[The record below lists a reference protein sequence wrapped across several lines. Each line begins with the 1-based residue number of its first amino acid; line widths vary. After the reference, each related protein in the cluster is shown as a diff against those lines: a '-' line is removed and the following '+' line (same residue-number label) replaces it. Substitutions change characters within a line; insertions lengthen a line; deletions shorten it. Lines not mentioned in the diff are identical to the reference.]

1 MLQVGTEEKREPQSL
16 LSREFG
22 RNRLTTQ
29 ATATSAWWI
38 LQNVALAR
46 MRLKSFIQ
54 TFLRPLSQYHT
65 ALSCLFPL
73 PRRGISHLQE
83 TAASQK
89 ARKILEIQITFSQ
102 MRRGEKVILP

>member
-1 MLQVGTEEKREPQSL
+1 MLQFGTGEDKRAISL

-38 LQNVALAR
+38 LSNVALAR

-54 TFLRPLSQYHT
+54 TFLLPLPHYHT
-65 ALSCLFPL
+65 APSCLLPL
-73 PRRGISHLQE
+73 PRRGIGHLQE
-83 TAASQK
+83 TATSQT

-102 MRRGEKVILP
+102 MR